1 MLPRKILTSETVSET
16 ILYTSKKLLSHSAIC
31 ISIIHGN
38 FRGGEGGGGEGGV
51 VSEGREKLL

>member
-16 ILYTSKKLLSHSAIC
+16 ILYTSKKLSHSTIC

-38 FRGGEGGGGEGGV
+38 LWGEGVGGV